1 MNFSPSP
8 QQLAILDE
16 VRGGL
21 RQNLIIEAS
30 AGCAKTTTLTLLAPY
45 LEGNT
50 LFCAFNKDI
59 VADINDKIST
69 LNLSDF
75 NVSTIHSAGLSI
87 LRKNIMNIKVS
98 GSKLYYIA
106 RDMFDKNMWAVAM
119 KGAAMAKSIMPDS
132 YEEWEKM
139 FLDYNIW
146 DFAPSDCSDE
156 AGIEAAQRLLAA
168 SNGQTKIV
176 DFDDMIYL
184 PVILENLKVW
194 KYTNILLDEA
204 QDTNTARRQF
214 IKRILKPNGHL
225 IAVGDSNQA
234 IYGFT
239 GANYNSLELI
249 REEFD
254 CKTLP
259 LNVTY
264 RCPKRIVEIANK
276 YVPDF
281 IAHDTAPEGEVRKES
296 LANLVNVVTKN
307 DAILCRNTSPL
318 IKLAYTFIR
327 EGIPCRVLGREI
339 GKGLVKLAK
348 KWKTIKTVGDLNTKL
363 DEYLDNETAKVIRLK
378 GKNEGQDLND
388 KVQTLK
394 AFIAQC
400 EPTDT
405 IKKLEDMITSLFD
418 DDFVG
423 CLTLSTIHKSKGREW
438 DTVFL
443 LGNNKY
449 IPSKY
454 ATTKEQI
461 QQEENLAYVSITRT
475 KETLIIVDLV

>member
-1 MNFSPSP
+1 MTFFPSP

-21 RQNLIIEAS
+21 KQNLIIEAS
-30 AGCAKTTTLTLLAPY
+30 AGCAKTTTLTLLAPH

-50 LFCAFNKDI
+50 LFCAFNTDI
-59 VADINDKIST
+59 VTDIQKKT
-69 LNLSDF
+69 QPLNLSDF

-132 YEEWEKM
+132 YTEWEKM

-146 DFAPSDCSDE
+146 DFAPNDCSDE
-156 AGIEAAQRLLAA
+156 AGIEAAQRLLEA
-168 SNGQTKIV
+168 SNRQVKVV

-194 KYTNILLDEA
+194 KYTNVLLDEA
-204 QDTNTARRQF
+204 QDTNTSRRRF
-214 IKRILKPNGHL
+214 IEKILKPNGRL
-225 IAVGDSNQA
+225 IAVGDPHQA

-239 GANYNSLELI
+239 GANYNSLDLI
-249 REEFD
+249 RSEFD
-254 CKTLP
+254 CKTFP
-259 LNVTY
+259 LNVTF
-264 RCPKRIVEIANK
+264 RCPKKIVEMANK

-281 IAHDTAPEGEVRKES
+281 IAHDTAPEGEVRKE
-296 LANLVNVVTKN
+296 LLTNLVNVVTKN

-327 EGIPCRVLGREI
+327 DRIPCRVLGREI

-363 DEYLDNETAKVIRLK
+363 DEYLDNETAKLIRLK
-378 GKNEGQDLND
+378 GRNEGQDLND

-400 EPTDT
+400 EPNDT
-405 IKKLEDMITSLFD
+405 IKTLEDMITSLFD
-418 DDFVG
+418 DDFAD
-423 CLTLSTIHKSKGREW
+423 CLTMSTIHKSKGREW
-438 DTVFL
+438 DTVCI

-449 IPSKY
+449 IPSRY
-454 ATTKEQI
+454 ATTEEQI
-461 QQEENLAYVSITRT
+461 KQEENLAYVSITRAR
-475 KETLIIVDLV
+475 KKLIIVDIV